1 MLPHLPRP
9 VLFAVAAG
17 LILLVGIVTAVLL
30 GPSADP
36 TPSLTP
42 SPTASPTPS
51 PSPRPTPSPTPSAS
65 PTPSPTP
72 SVSGEA
78 LCPITGLPI
87 ASPLPTDRHA
97 LTVQIDNDPH
107 ARPQTGLSAADL
119 IVEATV
125 QGNVTRFGAVFYC
138 NDPATAVGPIRSA
151 RYYNLDI
158 WQQIRSLTV
167 GFGGAPYTLQHF
179 INGGMPYLNGI
190 DGWGYFFRSLE
201 RIAPYNVYAD
211 LSVIRQDLAAGL
223 LDSFDVGIDTV
234 RPPFEVKPEAVPHE
248 GRPVA
253 RLDIHTNGYWN
264 YSFSYHADLLAYSR
278 ADAGQ
283 VMIDAA
289 TDELVTVRTVV
300 VQRVPQ
306 DEILGVDFGVGGNPI
321 LHYLVGEGIG
331 TVYVDGRAL
340 DVEWSRPD
348 AGSTTTW
355 TYAGTDEP
363 VILPPGQIW
372 WQILPASAAV
382 IES

>member
-1 MLPHLPRP
+1 MLPNLPRP
-9 VLFAVAAG
+9 VLLALAGVLVIAVGVA
-17 LILLVGIVTAVLL
+17 TAVLL
-30 GPSADP
+30 QP
-36 TPSLTP
+36 TAAPVPAP
-42 SPTASPTPS
+42 SPIAS
-51 PSPRPTPSPTPSAS
+51 PSPTPTARPTRAPS

-72 SVSGEA
+72 SPSPTPVAEA
-78 LCPITGLPI
+78 LCPITGLPL
-87 ASPLPTDRHA
+87 ASALPADRRA

-107 ARPQTGLSAADL
+107 ARPQTGLSWADL

-138 NDPATAVGPIRSA
+138 NDPDPAVGPIRSA

-158 WQQIRSLTV
+158 WQQVGSLTV
-167 GFGGAPYTLQHF
+167 GFGGAPYTIQHF
-179 INGGMPYLNGI
+179 IDGGMPYLNGI
-190 DGWGYFFRSLE
+190 DGWGYFSRSFE

-211 LSVIRQDLAAGL
+211 LTAIRQDLAGGAL
-223 LDSFDVGIDTV
+223 EPFKVRIDRV
-234 RPPFEVKPEAVPHE
+234 RPPFEVAPDAAPPD
-248 GRPVA
+248 GRPVG
-253 RLDIHTNGYWN
+253 RLDIQTNGYWN

-289 TDELVTVRTVV
+289 TSEMVTVRTVV
-300 VQRVPQ
+300 VQRVSQ
-306 DEILGVDFGVGGNPI
+306 DELLGVDFGAGGNPI
-321 LHYLVGEGIG
+321 LHYLTGEGIG

-363 VILPPGQIW
+363 VVLPPGQIW
-372 WQILPASAAV
+372 WQILPSSAAV

>member
-17 LILLVGIVTAVLL
+17 LIVVVGIVTAVVLR
-30 GPSADP
+30 PSAEP
-36 TPSLTP
+36 VASPTP
-42 SPTASPTPS
+42 SPTASPSPTPTASPRPTPTPS
-51 PSPRPTPSPTPSAS
+51 PSPTPTPTPTP
-65 PTPSPTP
+65 
-72 SVSGEA
+72 SGEA
-78 LCPITGLPI
+78 LCPITGLPL
-87 ASPLPTDRHA
+87 ASPLPADRVA

-107 ARPQTGLSAADL
+107 ARPQTGLSFADL

-158 WQQIRSLTV
+158 WQQVGSLTV
-167 GFGGAPYTLQHF
+167 GFGGAPYTIQHF

-190 DGWGYFFRSLE
+190 DGWGYFFRSFE
-201 RIAPYNVYAD
+201 RIAPYNVYSD
-211 LSVIRQDLAAGL
+211 LGVIRQDLAAGAL
-223 LDSFDVGIDTV
+223 EQFKVGIAAVRAPFQV
-234 RPPFEVKPEAVPHE
+234 RPDAISPD
-248 GRPVA
+248 GRSVG
-253 RLDIHTNGYWN
+253 RMDIHTNAYWN
-264 YSFSYHADLLAYSR
+264 YSFNYHSDLGVYSR

-289 TDELVTVRTVV
+289 TSELVTVRTVV

-306 DEILGVDFGVGGNPI
+306 DEIFGVDFGVGGNPI
-321 LHYLVGEGIG
+321 LHYLTGEGIG
-331 TVYVDGRAL
+331 TVYVDGKAL

-355 TYAGTDEP
+355 TYAGTNEP
-363 VILPPGQIW
+363 VVLPPGRIW
-372 WQILPASAAV
+372 WQILPGSAAV